1 MIYLDYNATTPLD
14 PLVKNAVIRSV
25 DLFGN
30 PSSLHRYGRESNEA
44 IELSRNKLASLIKC
58 ETGEIYFT
66 SGGTESNNIAII
78 GLASRHRSGHI
89 ITSSIEHPAVMK
101 PLEILRKSGYETTS
115 IPVAGNG
122 VVSADDVLKAIR
134 KDTILI
140 TVMHANNETG
150 ALQPIKEISEIARG
164 HDITFHTDA
173 AQTTGKIEVDIKK
186 LGVDMMSIA
195 SHKFYGPKGIGAI
208 YIKNGMIVNPVIHGA
223 FQEKGISPGTEN
235 IIGISGFGVAS
246 EIAANEISDR
256 MEHTR
261 TLRDLLFSGLS
272 DTIKGLHI
280 NSEPG
285 ICLPNT
291 LNISIKDILANDL
304 VSNLRDKIA
313 FSAGAACHEGRHEP
327 SHVLKAMG
335 ISDEDAVSSIRLSL
349 GKFNTEDEIKESI
362 TNISSSVNE
371 LRGY

>member
-1 MIYLDYNATTPLD
+1 
-14 PLVKNAVIRSV
+14 
-25 DLFGN
+25 
-30 PSSLHRYGRESNEA
+30 
-44 IELSRNKLASLIKC
+44 
-58 ETGEIYFT
+58 
-66 SGGTESNNIAII
+66 
-78 GLASRHRSGHI
+78 
-89 ITSSIEHPAVMK
+89 
-101 PLEILRKSGYETTS
+101 
-115 IPVAGNG
+115 
-122 VVSADDVLKAIR
+122 
-134 KDTILI
+134 
-140 TVMHANNETG
+140 MHANNETG

-223 FQEKGISPGTEN
+223 SQEKGISPGTEN

-362 TNISSSVNE
+362 TTISSSVNK